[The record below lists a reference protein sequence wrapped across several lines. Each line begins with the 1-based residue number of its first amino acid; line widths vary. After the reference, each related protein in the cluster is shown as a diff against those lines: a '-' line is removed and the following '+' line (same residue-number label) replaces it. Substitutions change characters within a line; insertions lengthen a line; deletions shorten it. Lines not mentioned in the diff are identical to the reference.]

1 MQRTSGIMRVE
12 REASMLT
19 LEVIALVLGGAFV
32 LYVLCAISYSIGLS
46 RGIKYMT
53 DIMHRESE
61 DTE

>member
-1 MQRTSGIMRVE
+1 MQSTSGIMRVE

-19 LEVIALVLGGAFV
+19 LEVIALVIGGAFV

-46 RGIKYMT
+46 HGIKYMT
-53 DIMHRESE
+53 DLMHRESE